1 MGLQATANAVMTVAT
16 AQAAL
21 PRPILRLLRGQLRV
35 AGYFTSLGDHGTTNV
50 SAGKGKGKVKAAPVV
65 PVQLFRLSFD
75 YQGVVVHHDDP
86 SETTPFPRHAE
97 AERAANKRL
106 DALGAFG
113 VEKMSLFSIPAEH
126 SGDRYLR
133 PSALKSDYDLD
144 AYLDGQRFM
153 EFSVSALPKL
163 RAEGWLIEIDA
174 DYPYVAPDDDV
185 MFWGEVGDGRRIDW
199 FAFSAGVEFEGT
211 RINLIPMLLRLI
223 KAMPKAMANAAST
236 DRAVHAVDAF
246 LARQSL
252 AHTLSDGR
260 ILCLP
265 KHRVAPIM
273 KGLME
278 LVGPGELPVPTP
290 DVVEFNSSAAPQL
303 SVLTDPVLPL
313 DIEWKTE
320 AAPRL
325 RDVAERMRGYN
336 AMPSVLP
343 SPIFTGTLR
352 PYQQAGLDWFAF
364 LSAAG
369 FGGVLADDMGLG
381 KTVQTLSFIASE
393 KHAKRMTDPVLIVAP
408 TSVLPNWEAEAARFT
423 PTLKVLT
430 LRAADRAERLATM
443 ADYDIVL
450 TTYPLLARDKAALLD
465 QQFYATF
472 LDEAQAI
479 KNPAS
484 GIAKAVHVLRSTHRF
499 ALTGTPLENNLS
511 EVWSLFHYL
520 NPGMLG
526 DQATFTR
533 QFRTPIEKHGDVQ
546 AQQFLS
552 RKLKPFMLRRT
563 KDLVAKDLPPK
574 TEVIESIEL
583 DGAQR
588 DLYEL
593 VRLSMHDSVRKAIAQ
608 KGMNESRIMILD
620 ALLKLRQ
627 ICCDP
632 RLLKLETAKKT
643 NSSVKLE
650 RLMELLTDMVAG
662 NRRVLLF
669 SQFTSML
676 ALIEQEL
683 VKRKIPYVII
693 TGEKEDRRTPVEQF
707 QTGKVPLFLISLKA
721 GGTGLNLT
729 AADTVIHYDPWW
741 NPAVELQATDR
752 AHRLGQTK
760 PVFVHKL
767 IVKSTVEE
775 GIQEL
780 CKRKAALAAALFSE
794 DGAGGDFKLT
804 EADVDALF
812 QVAS

>member
-1 MGLQATANAVMTVAT
+1 MAVLATLNALMTVAT
-16 AQAAL
+16 RVIQ

-35 AGYFTSLGDHGTTNV
+35 AGHFTSAGDHG
-50 SAGKGKGKVKAAPVV
+50 KGAPLV
-65 PVQLFRLSFD
+65 PAQLFRLSFD
-75 YQGVVVHHDDP
+75 YGGVVVRHDDP
-86 SETTPFPRHAE
+86 PDASPVPRHHE

-106 DALGAFG
+106 DALGAFALDRAR
-113 VEKMSLFSIPAEH
+113 LFKVPAEH
-126 SGDRYLR
+126 AGDRYLR
-133 PSALKSDYDLD
+133 PLSLKSDYDLD
-144 AYLDGQRFM
+144 AHLDGQRFM
-153 EFSVSALPKL
+153 QFSLAGLPKL
-163 RAEGWLIEIDA
+163 RVEGWLIEIDP
-174 DYPYVAPDDDV
+174 DYPYIAPDDDV
-185 MFWGEVGDGRRIDW
+185 MWWGEVGDGRRIDW
-199 FAFSAGVEFEGT
+199 FAFSAGVVFEGT
-211 RINLIPMLLRLI
+211 RINLIPTLLRLI
-223 KAMPKAMANAAST
+223 KAIPKAMANAATS
-236 DRAVHAVDAF
+236 RAVHAVDAF
-246 LARQSL
+246 LERQSL

-265 KHRVAPIM
+265 KQRVAPIM

-278 LVGPGELPVPTP
+278 LVGPGELPTPTP
-290 DVVEFNSSAAPQL
+290 DVVEFNRSSAPQL
-303 SVLTDPVLPL
+303 SALTDPVLPL
-313 DIEWKTE
+313 DIEWKTPS
-320 AAPRL
+320 APRL
-325 RDVAERMRGYN
+325 RDVAERMRGFN
-336 AMPSVLP
+336 SMPSVLP

-381 KTVQTLSFIASE
+381 KTVQTLSFIAAE
-393 KHAKRMTDPVLIVAP
+393 KHAKRLTDPVLIVAP

-423 PTLKVLT
+423 PTLRVLT
-430 LRAADRAERLATM
+430 LRAADRAARLATM
-443 ADYDIVL
+443 ADHDIVL
-450 TTYPLLARDKAALLD
+450 TTYPLLVRDQAKLLD
-465 QQFYATF
+465 QQFHATF

-484 GIAKAVHVLRSTHRF
+484 SIAKAVHVLRSTHRF

-526 DQATFTR
+526 DQTAFKR
-533 QFRTPIEKHGDVQ
+533 QFRTPIEKHGDTQ

-574 TEVIESIEL
+574 TEVTESIEL
-583 DGAQR
+583 EGAQR

-632 RLLKLETAKKT
+632 RLLKLETAKATK
-643 NSSVKLE
+643 SSAKLE

-683 VKRKIPYVII
+683 AKAKIPYVMI
-693 TGEKEDRRTPVEQF
+693 TGETEDRRTPVEQF

-780 CKRKAALAAALFSE
+780 CKRKAALAAALFSAE
-794 DGAGGDFKLT
+794 GGGGDFKLT
-804 EADVDALF
+804 AADVDALF
-812 QVAS
+812 QVAA

>member
-1 MGLQATANAVMTVAT
+1 MVRAATLNAVIPVVMAP
-16 AQAAL
+16 
-21 PRPILRLLRGQLRV
+21 PRPILRLLRGQLQV
-35 AGYFTSLGDHGTTNV
+35 AGYFNSLGDHGTGKPTGK
-50 SAGKGKGKVKAAPVV
+50 AGKPKAHVRPTV

-75 YQGVVVHHDDP
+75 YQGVVVRHDDTP
-86 SETTPFPRHAE
+86 EATPFPRHVE

-113 VEKMSLFSIPAEH
+113 VDRMRLFAIPAEH
-126 SGDRYLR
+126 VGDRYLR
-133 PSALKSDYDLD
+133 PAALKSDYDLD

-174 DYPYVAPDDDV
+174 DYPYVAPNDDV
-185 MFWGEVGDGRRIDW
+185 MFWGEVEDGRRIDW

-223 KAMPKAMANAAST
+223 KAMPKAMANAVST

-246 LARQSL
+246 LERQSL
-252 AHTLSDGR
+252 AHTLKDGR

-278 LVGPGELPVPTP
+278 LVGPGELPTPTP
-290 DVVEFNSSAAPQL
+290 DMVEFNSSSAPQL
-303 SVLTDPVLPL
+303 SQLTDPLLPL

-336 AMPSVLP
+336 SMPSVLP
-343 SPIFTGTLR
+343 SPTFTGTLR

-364 LSAAG
+364 LANAG

-393 KHAKRMTDPVLIVAP
+393 KHAGRLNDPVLIVAP
-408 TSVLPNWEAEAARFT
+408 TSVLPNWEAETARFT
-423 PTLKVLT
+423 PSLKVLV
-430 LRAADRAERLATM
+430 LRAADRATRLATM
-443 ADYDIVL
+443 ADHDIVL
-450 TTYPLLARDKAALLD
+450 TTYPLLARDKAQLLD

-533 QFRTPIEKHGDVQ
+533 QYRTPIEKHGNVE

-583 DGAQR
+583 EGAQR

-632 RLLKLETAKKT
+632 RLLKLETSKKT

-683 VKRKIPYVII
+683 VKARIPYVII

-707 QTGKVPLFLISLKA
+707 QSGKVPVFLISLKA

-794 DGAGGDFKLT
+794 DGAGGDYKLT

-812 QVAS
+812 QVAA